1 MSADS
6 IKKQNLN
13 SANSGQSADT
23 RENWAQHNPTLPA
36 GYLGY
41 EIDTGRHKIGDGQS
55 DWTELG
61 YPLSGSKAI
70 TKDIFKPVTTDFCLE
85 ELQKYKGIRVVCSDA
100 KLPDATDEE
109 ITLPAVQ
116 IGQEYTCLNS
126 AASIRPAENLEGRV
140 VHYAVTREEDT
151 LRFYVDGFLGGTYTL
166 EGTIGS
172 DLDDIFGRLQLAR
185 NDSQESDYLFS
196 GFHVVNGTALY
207 TGESLTV
214 PTGPISPHPD
224 SVLLLNV
231 TSEENPLEDETGN
244 HEVIHEKVIDGEPEI
259 VSSTPVVE
267 IDGRSFIKLEKSV
280 ISDSRTATRETFDS
294 GFYGSRTEFPFINSD
309 SFEWVNYDGGPIQ
322 VILDGVTIDP
332 SEYTI
337 SVIPNYSEYM
347 TVVTNNPYEAT
358 TLQVIFDYY
367 TWDYD
372 ERRVTVR
379 YGSTPESGFVFEG
392 DFTFEGFVVPVYTDH
407 SINVA
412 GALDPETQERTQ
424 NDLKLSIRA
433 DEANVL
439 SEGPYYLAESFPY
452 SNVPGILERYMLSVM
467 YGDFNAMER
476 MYVPILTRSFELVP
490 DRILDWEQGIEDG
503 RLEVND
509 NFILVYAGRLKDF
522 ENSTAYRI
530 NDRILVD
537 FDEDE
542 RIYYTDNE
550 EDEIYSFLYAY
561 ESFTSSE
568 SGDALSQ
575 IDSGLR
581 RPYNNSYTDQGRA
594 LLHPWNESTNR
605 ASFKLFN
612 LEYWSENWDPNPE
625 NFWEFE
631 GELMRIVRASHFII
645 KEVGGI
651 KTMWHAGW
659 CRAQSFT
666 TENSPYGDR
675 LYVGNGND
683 RYALFGSTL
692 WHKVDANAMVI
703 PPFRTS
709 IEDGASINMTGRL
722 STING
727 QHYYY
732 TEIRADLLGNSYGNS
747 ENVNTPIG
755 VKGSSDSG
763 QSIKLYWMRDNC
775 MWVYENT

>member
-1 MSADS
+1 M
-6 IKKQNLN
+6 
-13 SANSGQSADT
+13 
-23 RENWAQHNPTLPA
+23 
-36 GYLGY
+36 
-41 EIDTGRHKIGDGQS
+41 
-55 DWTELG
+55 
-61 YPLSGSKAI
+61 
-70 TKDIFKPVTTDFCLE
+70 
-85 ELQKYKGIRVVCSDA
+85 
-100 KLPDATDEE
+100 
-109 ITLPAVQ
+109 
-116 IGQEYTCLNS
+116 
-126 AASIRPAENLEGRV
+126 
-140 VHYAVTREEDT
+140 
-151 LRFYVDGFLGGTYTL
+151 
-166 EGTIGS
+166 
-172 DLDDIFGRLQLAR
+172 
-185 NDSQESDYLFS
+185 
-196 GFHVVNGTALY
+196 
-207 TGESLTV
+207 V
-214 PTGPISPHPD
+214 PTGPINSHPD

-267 IDGRSFIKLEKSV
+267 IDGRNFIKLEKNV
-280 ISDSRTATRETFDS
+280 ISDSRTLPYEIVQVIPFGGTEFYAVPFDS
-294 GFYGSRTEFPFINSD
+294 H
-309 SFEWVNYDGGPIQ
+309 EWRNTVGNYQLVLSVGGEAIP
-322 VILDGVTIDP
+322 IDP
-332 SEYTI
+332 SEYT
-337 SVIPNYSEYM
+337 VIADPGEQWVKLVTTTSYTYDQY
-347 TVVTNNPYEAT
+347 TVS
-358 TLQVIFDYY
+358 FDYY

-452 SNVPGILERYMLSVM
+452 SNVPGILERYMLSAM

-581 RPYNNSYTDQGRA
+581 RPYSADTGEARV
-594 LLHPWNESTNR
+594 LLYPWNESTNR
-605 ASFKLFN
+605 ASLKLFN
-612 LEYWSENWDPNPE
+612 LEYWSENWNSD
-625 NFWEFE
+625 FDSWEFG
-631 GELMRIVRASHFII
+631 GELGRLRKASHFIV

-651 KTMWHAGW
+651 KTMWHAHW
-659 CRAQSFT
+659 SRAQSFT
-666 TENSPYGDR
+666 TEDSPYGDR
-675 LYVGNGND
+675 LTMFGN
-683 RYALFGSTL
+683 YCALFGSAL
-692 WHKVDANAMVI
+692 WERLDANTMVI

-709 IEDGASINMTGRL
+709 IEDSASINMTGRL
-722 STING
+722 STISSQN
-727 QHYYY
+727 YYY
-732 TEIRADLLGNSYGNS
+732 SEIRADFLGNSYDSS

-755 VKGSSDSG
+755 VKGDSSTG